1 METLYSF
8 DVKTITGQPQK
19 MEAFKG
25 KVLLIV
31 NTASECGFTYQYKGL
46 EALHQK
52 YKARGLEVLGFP
64 CNQFG
69 GQEPGQDHEIA
80 TFCERNFGVTFPM
93 FSKVDV
99 NGDDAHPLFRFRRPP
114 LLVPWPEVR
123 YVGERRMLWRRAW
136 VLDLGGIT
144 TVAVKKE
151 AYVAIEP
158 CISRRIGVPAA

>member
-1 METLYSF
+1 MSEFPLWF
-8 DVKTITGQPQK
+8 PF
-19 MEAFKG
+19 AFVG
-25 KVLLIV
+25 LWLLISTILSELSGWRRLADRFAAGSRPSGKRLRRQV
-31 NTASECGFTYQYKGL
+31 TAVGL
-46 EALHQK
+46 TGE
-52 YKARGLEVLGFP
+52 
-64 CNQFG
+64 N
-69 GQEPGQDHEIA
+69 
-80 TFCERNFGVTFPM
+80 GVTGLILTPE
-93 FSKVDV
+93 
-99 NGDDAHPLFRFRRPP
+99 GLYLYTHPLFRFRRPP